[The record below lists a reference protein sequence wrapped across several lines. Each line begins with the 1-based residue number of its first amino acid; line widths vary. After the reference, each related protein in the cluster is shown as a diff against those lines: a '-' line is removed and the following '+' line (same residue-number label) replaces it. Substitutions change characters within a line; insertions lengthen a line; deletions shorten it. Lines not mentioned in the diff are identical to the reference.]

1 MKSLKLDSLQNV
13 KGQIAVEYILL
24 VSLSASLAVLVVSL
38 LASRNPEN
46 PGLIVGK
53 WRQIIEAIATDK
65 IDR

>member
-1 MKSLKLDSLQNV
+1 MKSLKLDSIRNA

-38 LASRNPEN
+38 LASRNPES

-53 WRQIIEAIATDK
+53 WRQIIETIATDK
-65 IDR
+65 IEQ